1 MSTPHTFYD
10 NIEKHTR
17 ENTDFRRV
25 LFTGKGSQLV
35 LMCLGAND
43 ELGMETHPEN
53 DQFFR
58 FESGTGKA
66 VVAGKEYDICD
77 GMTVIVPM
85 GTEHNIV
92 NLSSTE
98 PLKFYTIYSPA
109 HHPDGTVHV
118 TKAEA
123 NEAEAHEH
131 S

>member
-1 MSTPHTFYD
+1 MENVFYD

-58 FESGTGKA
+58 FESGAGKA
-66 VVAGKEYDICD
+66 IVAGKEYDICD

-92 NLSSTE
+92 NTSPTL

-109 HHPDGTVHV
+109 HHPEGTVHI
-118 TKAEA
+118 TKAD
-123 NEAEAHEH
+123 AEAAEASQKH
-131 S
+131 

>member
-1 MSTPHTFYD
+1 MEQAFYD
-10 NIEKHTR
+10 NIERHTR

-35 LMCLGAND
+35 LMCVEAGDALG
-43 ELGMETHPEN
+43 LETHPQN

-58 FESGTGKA
+58 FESGVGKA
-66 VVAGKEYDICD
+66 IVAGKEYAICD

-92 NLSSTE
+92 NLSETE

-109 HHPDGTVHV
+109 HHPDGTVHR
-118 TKAEA
+118 TKADA
-123 NEAEAHEH
+123 DAAEKHEH
-131 S
+131 EE

>member
-1 MSTPHTFYD
+1 MEQVFYD

-35 LMCLGAND
+35 LMCLGANN

-58 FESGTGKA
+58 FESGIGKA
-66 VVAGKEYDICD
+66 IVAGNEYDICD

-92 NLSSTE
+92 NLSPTE

-109 HHPDGTVHV
+109 HHPEGTVHV
-118 TKAEA
+118 TKAD
-123 NEAEAHEH
+123 AEAAEASQKH
-131 S
+131 

>member
-1 MSTPHTFYD
+1 MEQAFYD
-10 NIEKHTR
+10 NIERHTR

-35 LMCLGAND
+35 LMCLEAND
-43 ELGMETHPEN
+43 ALGMETHPEN

-58 FESGTGKA
+58 FESGVGKA
-66 VVAGKEYDICD
+66 IVAGKEYAICD

-92 NLSSTE
+92 NTSATE

-109 HHPDGTVHV
+109 HHPDGTVHR
-118 TKAEA
+118 TKKEA
-123 NEAEAHEH
+123 DEAEAHA
-131 S
+131 